1 MKKSIILFIVILAT
15 FCSFATTTNSVLD
28 SANSAY
34 KKGDFEKASKTYET
48 ILSSGLESADLYY
61 NLGNSYFRLKNIPK
75 AILNYERAKLLAP
88 DDDDIIFNLSLVN
101 SFIVDKVNVL
111 PEFIIYTWFKKLTN
125 SLTVNQWSIF
135 SLSFFIATLIFIL
148 FFLFS
153 GVTGWRKF
161 FLWLGTF
168 FLIIAIGTTIIA
180 LKARSEIV
188 DNHSAIVTASVTT
201 AKSSPD
207 DASTDLFIIHEGT
220 KILINEELDD
230 WSEIKLLD
238 GSVGWI
244 KSKDYEN
251 I

>member
-1 MKKSIILFIVILAT
+1 MKKLITFIIAIFAVV
-15 FCSFATTTNSVLD
+15 FSFAATTDSVLD
-28 SANSAY
+28 SANVAY
-34 KKGDFEKASKTYET
+34 KKGDFEKASKIYEN
-48 ILSSGLESADLYY
+48 ILTCGLESAEVYY

-75 AILNYERAKLLAP
+75 AIINYERAKLLAP
-88 DDDDIIFNLSLVN
+88 DNDDINFNLSLCN
-101 SFIVDKVNVL
+101 SFIIDKVNLL
-111 PEFIIYTWFKKLTN
+111 PEFIVYTWFKKLTN
-125 SLTVNQWSIF
+125 SLSINQWAIF
-135 SLSFFIATLIFIL
+135 SLSFFALSLLFIL

-153 GVTGWRKF
+153 GVAVWRKF
-161 FLWLGTF
+161 FLWFGAF
-168 FLIIAIGTTIIA
+168 FLIITIGTTIIA

-188 DNHSAIVTASVTT
+188 NNHFAIVTASVTT

-220 KILINEELDD
+220 KILVNEDLDD

-244 KSKDYEN
+244 KSKDYEK